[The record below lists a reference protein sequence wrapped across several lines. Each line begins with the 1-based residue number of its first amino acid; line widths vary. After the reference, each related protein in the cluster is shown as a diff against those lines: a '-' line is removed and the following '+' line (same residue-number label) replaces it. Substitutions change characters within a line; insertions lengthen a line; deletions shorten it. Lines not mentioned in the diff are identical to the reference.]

1 MKIVHRKLF
10 EKIEKQKIKTGKQ
23 SKKRNL
29 ENMRKTFKVFLKVI
43 NNPFNVEVL
52 ILPILMAKIKSISTS
67 IYLLIFDET

>member
-10 EKIEKQKIKTGKQ
+10 EKIVKQKIKAGKQ
-23 SKKRNL
+23 NKKQNL

-43 NNPFNVEVL
+43 NSPFNVEVL

>member
-10 EKIEKQKIKTGKQ
+10 EKIVKQKIKTGKQ
-23 SKKRNL
+23 NKKQNL

-43 NNPFNVEVL
+43 NVEVL

>member
-23 SKKRNL
+23 NKKQNL

-43 NNPFNVEVL
+43 NVEVL

>member
-10 EKIEKQKIKTGKQ
+10 EKIVKQKIKTGKQ
-23 SKKRNL
+23 NKKQNL